1 MKKYISEYMSE
12 LKKFLDNELSKA
24 DQETKDKVLHE
35 LEIKILYFQHERLI
49 HLIVT
54 VLFAILEI
62 ISVLSFFMVGN
73 FFPLVLAVM
82 LLILLVPYIFHYFFL
97 ENSVQ
102 ELYKLRDR
110 LITSER

>member
-1 MKKYISEYMSE
+1 MKKYISEYMAE
-12 LKKFLDNELSKA
+12 LKKFLDNELKTA
-24 DQETKDKVLHE
+24 DPETKDKVLHE
-35 LEIKILYFQHERLI
+35 LEMKITYFQHERLI

-62 ISVLSFFMVGN
+62 ISVLSFFMIGN
-73 FFPLVLAVM
+73 IFPLVLSIM
-82 LLILLVPYIFHYFFL
+82 FLILLVPYILHYFFL

-110 LITSER
+110 LISSER

>member
-12 LKKFLDNELSKA
+12 LKKFLDNELAKA

-35 LEIKILYFQHERLI
+35 LEVKILYFQHERLI

-62 ISVLSFFMVGN
+62 ISVLAFFMVGN
-73 FFPLVLAVM
+73 FFPLILAA
-82 LLILLVPYIFHYFFL
+82 LLLVLLVPYIFHYFFL

-102 ELYKLRDR
+102 ELYKLRDK

>member
-12 LKKFLDNELSKA
+12 LKKFLDNELAKA

-35 LEIKILYFQHERLI
+35 LEVKILYFQHERLI

-62 ISVLSFFMVGN
+62 ISVLAFFMVGN
-73 FFPLVLAVM
+73 FFPLILAA
-82 LLILLVPYIFHYFFL
+82 LLLVLLVPYIFHYFFL

>member
-1 MKKYISEYMSE
+1 M
-12 LKKFLDNELSKA
+12 
-24 DQETKDKVLHE
+24 
-35 LEIKILYFQHERLI
+35 
-49 HLIVT
+49 
-54 VLFAILEI
+54 LFAILEI

>member
-12 LKKFLDNELSKA
+12 LKKFLDNELAKA

-35 LEIKILYFQHERLI
+35 LEVKILYFQHERLI

-54 VLFAILEI
+54 VLFAVLEI
-62 ISVLSFFMVGN
+62 ISVLAFFMVGN
-73 FFPLVLAVM
+73 FFPLILAA
-82 LLILLVPYIFHYFFL
+82 LLLVLLVPYIFHYFFL